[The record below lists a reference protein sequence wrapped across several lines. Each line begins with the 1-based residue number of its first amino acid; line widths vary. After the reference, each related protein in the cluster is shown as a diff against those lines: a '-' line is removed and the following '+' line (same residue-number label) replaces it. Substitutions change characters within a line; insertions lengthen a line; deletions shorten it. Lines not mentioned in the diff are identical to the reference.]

1 MRLRYIMISNVSSSK
16 LTARP
21 ATAMAEKDRI
31 APTIHA
37 AARSVSL
44 PAGVAAEGV
53 GVTSAMT

>member
-1 MRLRYIMISNVSSSK
+1 MREPRFK
-16 LTARP
+16 FTRP
-21 ATAMAEKDRI
+21 EYAERLEKTRAAMAEKDRI